1 MEGFRRGKDLRVLS
15 PRHYNVMKRSSHFGW
30 IEKLQD
36 FVGETAW
43 VVQVD
48 HVAGIINLREM
59 FVADDCQ
66 PLLFLRALRVVAVFT
81 IDD

>member
-1 MEGFRRGKDLRVLS
+1 MA
-15 PRHYNVMKRSSHFGW
+15 KRSSHACW

-36 FVGETAW
+36 FVGEADW

-48 HVAGIINLREM
+48 HVACIINLREM

-66 PLLFLRALRVVAVFT
+66 PLLFVGALRVVAVFT